1 MGWSG
6 AAGVSGQ
13 LRSPHAGEPLPTRAH
28 ALLRPLEFAAADE
41 VFLTSTA
48 GGVMPATRIDG
59 AAIGD
64 GTPGPLTRRIK
75 VLYWEKHC
83 DPEWSEPA

>member
-1 MGWSG
+1 MS
-6 AAGVSGQ
+6 
-13 LRSPHAGEPLPTRAH
+13 RE
-28 ALLRPLEFAAADE
+28 EFAAADE

-59 AAIGD
+59 VAIDD
-64 GTPGPLTRRIK
+64 GTPGPLTRQIK
-75 VLYWEKHC
+75 ALYWEKHG